1 MDQQAGT
8 TSSSLPDKIIGDQIR
23 LKQILVNLT
32 KNALKFAHGQP
43 IHILAG
49 YDTEQH
55 VLHVQVVDEGKGIE
69 ESERDKLFTLFETSD
84 RT

>member
-1 MDQQAGT
+1 M
-8 TSSSLPDKIIGDQIR
+8 SSLPEKIIGDQIR

-32 KNALKFAHGQP
+32 KNALKFSHGQP
-43 IHILAG
+43 IHIFAG
-49 YDTEQH
+49 YDTEKH

-69 ESERDKLFTLFETSD
+69 QSERDKLFTLFEMSD